1 MRLTGMM
8 QIKDYFNYSETTILK
23 LVRESDFPARKI
35 SGGIWES
42 DTELI
47 DAWRKDQ
54 IMLKSGYRPPQ
65 KKKYK

>member
-1 MRLTGMM
+1 MN
-8 QIKDYFNYSETTILK
+8 QITDFFKYSEVTILK
-23 LVRESDFPARKI
+23 LVREQGFPARKI
-35 SGGIWES
+35 TGGIWES

-47 DAWRKDQ
+47 DEWRKDQ